1 MACVEGEIRDT
12 VNDYFV
18 SGGDGEAYYRFP
30 WKLID
35 KTGGELEL
43 FNVLS
48 DPSENE
54 NLASR
59 FPKQL
64 EELEEA
70 LKRAERAE
78 SIHVPLLKAFW
89 DMDFFGGEEDRPPW
103 SELTEPSVDSR

>member
-1 MACVEGEIRDT
+1 MKEKSEIPA
-12 VNDYFV
+12 NDYFV

-70 LKRAERAE
+70 LKRAEREE

-103 SELTEPSVDSR
+103 SELIELSVDSS